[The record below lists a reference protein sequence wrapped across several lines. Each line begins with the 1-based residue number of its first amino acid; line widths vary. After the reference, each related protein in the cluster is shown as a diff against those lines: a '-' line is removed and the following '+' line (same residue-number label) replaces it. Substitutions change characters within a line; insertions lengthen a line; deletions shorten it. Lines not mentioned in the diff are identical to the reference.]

1 MSGHT
6 PGPWRRGNACNS
18 IVADEPTGEI
28 GGSDVVEYYGG
39 HLVAESVAD
48 RNIPIIVAAPLM
60 RDAID
65 DISSVM
71 ERHARGEV
79 NADFVVGWVRGVLKR
94 LEEQRS

>member
-1 MSGHT
+1 MSAHT

-65 DISSVM
+65 DIRSVM
-71 ERHARGEV
+71 ERHERGEI

-94 LEEQRS
+94 LGEQRS